1 MKRKIKRTNKPTA
14 KPVMGRPRTPI
25 DWPDAEYLA
34 SIQCTCKEIAGS
46 FGLTDDTLMSRCKDE
61 LGITYSEWY
70 KLHSEGGKSSLRRSM
85 WKMATAERPNPAI
98 CIWLSK
104 QHLGMR
110 DSFEEERPQLSPTFI
125 LWGDQRIELGYN
137 EVKPTQVID
146 IESQTE
152 DEEND

>member
-1 MKRKIKRTNKPTA
+1 MPKPKPKQKLKRPA
-14 KPVMGRPRTPI
+14 MPGAGRPRTPI
-25 DWPDAEYLA
+25 NWKDAEYLA

-61 LGITYSEWY
+61 LGVNYSEWF

-125 LWGDQRIELGYN
+125 LWGDQRVELGYN
-137 EVKPTQVID
+137 EVKPTQIID
-146 IESQTE
+146 VESQT
-152 DEEND
+152 DEQ